1 MDREGR
7 MEAHAIR
14 PEDKDWIFMA
24 WHVLL
29 WAVLMST
36 GTCSGPAPAYAD
48 HQGDGHLAAMMYIT
62 GVTEAEDLDE
72 STFDELTSYLS
83 TPLAINYASVSR
95 LTGSGLMS
103 GYQIASLVDYRSRAG
118 DVLSV
123 AELAAI
129 DGFGKE
135 YAEALSHFIS
145 FESSEA
151 PGRPS
156 SSPDVISGSV
166 TLKSSARRKENA
178 STEYSYGF
186 KSGLLLYERLEIGIT
201 GRAAYS
207 PELQAPEVLS
217 FNITYY
223 GRKRLGKVIAG
234 DFNVRTGQGLAL
246 WSGFSMA
253 GLSAPGSYSKR
264 PSGISPYRS
273 YSGEGS
279 LRGIAADFSSGRF
292 TFTSFL
298 AVEGLRDR
306 MAGIKDIGMSLLPGL
321 NIGYSGKNGQ
331 VSITAYAQTLELNPC
346 SSGITAGNEG
356 SLSGAG
362 AYFSDLK
369 ISADARYSI
378 SGNELFAEAAFD
390 AVSIS
395 AAALAGSRFPVGEN
409 LDMAVSLRYYPPG
422 FSAVRSGAVRSGTRC
437 SNEYAV
443 SFSGEFR
450 CGSHVSLAG
459 KEGFGSS
466 EIRHKGIFGV
476 DASYAPEPRYG
487 TDRPTRQLKILF
499 DYDWRISPAA
509 AVSCRVSERLRD
521 WDMHSRTDVRTDF
534 RYSDGR
540 VSLTA
545 RINALLCRSV
555 GLLSYLEGGYA
566 DGPVSVY
573 LRGGLFRIDAWDDRI
588 YVYERDAPGNFNVPA
603 YYGRGYWAALTAGI
617 RCTRWMRA
625 YFRASYQD
633 CPWHAPVIGQR
644 PGKWEIKL
652 QLALRL

>member
-1 MDREGR
+1 
-7 MEAHAIR
+7 
-14 PEDKDWIFMA
+14 
-24 WHVLL
+24 
-29 WAVLMST
+29 
-36 GTCSGPAPAYAD
+36 
-48 HQGDGHLAAMMYIT
+48 
-62 GVTEAEDLDE
+62 
-72 STFDELTSYLS
+72 
-83 TPLAINYASVSR
+83 
-95 LTGSGLMS
+95 
-103 GYQIASLVDYRSRAG
+103 
-118 DVLSV
+118 
-123 AELAAI
+123 
-129 DGFGKE
+129 
-135 YAEALSHFIS
+135 
-145 FESSEA
+145 
-151 PGRPS
+151 
-156 SSPDVISGSV
+156 
-166 TLKSSARRKENA
+166 
-178 STEYSYGF
+178 
-186 KSGLLLYERLEIGIT
+186 
-201 GRAAYS
+201 
-207 PELQAPEVLS
+207 
-217 FNITYY
+217 
-223 GRKRLGKVIAG
+223 
-234 DFNVRTGQGLAL
+234 
-246 WSGFSMA
+246 
-253 GLSAPGSYSKR
+253 
-264 PSGISPYRS
+264 
-273 YSGEGS
+273 
-279 LRGIAADFSSGRF
+279 
-292 TFTSFL
+292 
-298 AVEGLRDR
+298 
-306 MAGIKDIGMSLLPGL
+306 
-321 NIGYSGKNGQ
+321 
-331 VSITAYAQTLELNPC
+331 
-346 SSGITAGNEG
+346 
-356 SLSGAG
+356 
-362 AYFSDLK
+362 
-369 ISADARYSI
+369 
-378 SGNELFAEAAFD
+378 
-390 AVSIS
+390 
-395 AAALAGSRFPVGEN
+395 
-409 LDMAVSLRYYPPG
+409 MAVSLRYYPPG

-509 AVSCRVSERLRD
+509 AVSFRVSERLRD

-633 CPWHAPVIGQR
+633 CPRHAPVIGQR